1 MAETAHGPPR
11 ACWGSPAV
19 NATHAKQAAEG
30 ALLKPLAGDRMED
43 DHDDEEG
50 QPDRWAKEP
59 HDGHRKAVER
69 HADHRA
75 QALGP
80 EVLRSGGRLQQLR
93 GMVKSCGRRVLIDY
107 AATLVSASSGRSMS
121 TPFPNLAPARTR
133 ATRCGPLT

>member
-1 MAETAHGPPR
+1 MDGHERFSGRVSPEPVLPTEQAPPRWSLQGPGRWLRQLTAPRR

-19 NATHAKQAAEG
+19 SATHAEQAAKR

-43 DHDDEEG
+43 DHDNEEG

-75 QALGP
+75 QALGS
-80 EVLRSGGRLQQLR
+80 EVLGSGSRLQQL
-93 GMVKSCGRRVLIDY
+93 
-107 AATLVSASSGRSMS
+107 LVV
-121 TPFPNLAPARTR
+121 T
-133 ATRCGPLT
+133 